1 MSGRDREPESVP
13 SLTVRPTEVEDRPSA
28 ATARALQ
35 PRAFAASAL
44 LHAAILAALIG
55 LFGSAPLPDEP
66 VVKVTLLTEGPG
78 AAGASGGAG
87 GGGAA
92 EDAESAPAAAPEA
105 EHAEP
110 SPPQPEASE
119 APESPAPPV
128 PDATP
133 QPRMATA
140 APALTA
146 EALPPPPRRKPK
158 PPRPHPIAAPAA
170 PAQSEASPAPSPPQ
184 PQPQPTQLAAA
195 PTPVPM
201 PGAPGA
207 GSGPGGSG
215 GAGTG
220 AEGAG
225 HGAIGN
231 GPIEGPGDDYLDRLR
246 RWLNKYKH
254 YPKAALKQKQEG
266 GLVVS
271 FGILRDGTVVNPAI
285 EHSSGFPLLDQAAL
299 RMLQD
304 ASPVPPLPPT
314 YRAPRVEISLPVDFS
329 IGFFDKLF

>member
-1 MSGRDREPESVP
+1 MSP
-13 SLTVRPTEVEDRPSA
+13 LTVRATEIEDRPSA

-35 PRAFAASAL
+35 PRALVASAL
-44 LHAAILAALIG
+44 FHAAILAALIG
-55 LFGSAPLPDEP
+55 LFGSTPLPEEP

-87 GGGAA
+87 GGGGMA
-92 EDAESAPAAAPEA
+92 EDSVSAPAAAPEA

-128 PDATP
+128 PDTQSQP
-133 QPRMATA
+133 QVATA
-140 APALTA
+140 APALSA

-158 PPRPHPIAAPAA
+158 PPRPPPASTPVASAP
-170 PAQSEASPAPSPPQ
+170 SEASPAPSPPQ
-184 PQPQPTQLAAA
+184 PQPQPTQPAAA
-195 PTPVPM
+195 PTPLPM

-207 GSGPGGSG
+207 DGGPGGSG

-225 HGAIGN
+225 HGAIGD

-254 YPKAALKQKQEG
+254 YPEAALKQKQEG

-285 EHSSGFPLLDQAAL
+285 ARSSGFPLLDQAAL

-314 YRAPRVEISLPVDFS
+314 YRAARVDISLPVDFS
-329 IGFFDKLF
+329 IGFLEKLF